1 MLARSHPVQPE
12 SILIRRALVFS
23 GPRLLLL
30 VLSILIGTPAQAQL
44 VSDDDRHIVAVL
56 YFDNHTGEARYDA
69 LGKGIA
75 EMLITDL
82 SGIPYLRLV
91 ERARLQDL
99 LNEVEFSRSDHAD
112 PETALEI
119 GRFLAAEYVVI
130 GSFVESSP
138 QIRVDSRVIRTETGE
153 ILRSTSS
160 SGSEEEFFAI
170 HDALAH
176 GLIEAL
182 ELALSEDE
190 AEAYLRHREEHRIAD
205 AETAVA
211 FSEALDHYD
220 REEYLEA
227 LEKMALVSR
236 RAPGSALVSL
246 TYAHM
251 RSEVEGQAR
260 EEGRSFLRRLIRGAV
275 GGGGG

>member
-1 MLARSHPVQPE
+1 MLTPYHPGSLE
-12 SILIRRALVFS
+12 SILIRRVLNCTGPCIVLLALS
-23 GPRLLLL
+23 SLLGAP
-30 VLSILIGTPAQAQL
+30 VQAQL
-44 VSDDDRHIVAVL
+44 VSEDDRHIVAVL

-160 SGSEEEFFAI
+160 AGNEEEFFAI
-170 HDALAH
+170 HDALAQ

-190 AEAYLRHREEHRIAD
+190 AEAYLRHREEHRITD

-211 FSEALDHYD
+211 FAEALDHYD

-227 LEKMALVSR
+227 VEKMALVSR

-251 RSEVEGQAR
+251 RSELQGQAR
-260 EEGRSFLRRLIRGAV
+260 EEGRSFLRRLIQGAV